1 VELSLRRLSAVNRE
15 RVRVLGVFHG
25 GVQLGVLQAMT
36 GSDSAEVEGLAQEL
50 VGTGLATENAYG
62 HLSFN
67 PALGHYLR
75 GKLAARELEK
85 LTARW
90 GQEMTSYLEYLRHQV
105 GQNAEQA
112 ATLTL
117 LELPNLFALLE
128 RLQGAAAPEE
138 TIALASSIY
147 SLLQNLGK
155 PRLVERLG
163 RVRDAAAAELGA
175 SWSHARFEATR
186 NRIQQQ
192 LAGRQLGEAL
202 AGAQQLFMQ
211 ARSAGEQAYI
221 GADYDLALACLLL
234 GQVHKLE
241 SRAKKAIPLLQ
252 EAGQRFKAFAK
263 EHPRKGAERMASV
276 CLSEQG
282 ACELALFRYGEAA
295 DAYEETIRCSEQL
308 GDERNAA
315 VNKAQLGTVRLF
327 QERYWEA
334 LAAHVE
340 ARDIFTRLKEPT
352 SVAKAWHQ
360 IGFVNERAAQPKAA
374 EEAYNQSLAMNTQL
388 GEKAGQ
394 ADTLLQ
400 LGNLYDDVLNKP
412 ELAVTCCRRAAEIY
426 ADPAIG
432 DFAKEGLA
440 RSNLADILRRL
451 SRLDE
456 ARHAIERAIACKA
469 TFGNEAEPWK
479 TLMIL
484 SAIEQ
489 DDCNPAAAAKARH
502 LGIDAFLAYRRD
514 GGENQSGSGR
524 LALEVRQALASGD
537 PGEATSLLQQL
548 AADPQAASMLP
559 FLTALQAITAGS
571 RDRSLAE
578 DPGLTYDQAAEVL
591 LLIEAL
597 EAEAGG

>member
-1 VELSLRRLSAVNRE
+1 
-15 RVRVLGVFHG
+15 
-25 GVQLGVLQAMT
+25 
-36 GSDSAEVEGLAQEL
+36 
-50 VGTGLATENAYG
+50 
-62 HLSFN
+62 
-67 PALGHYLR
+67 
-75 GKLAARELEK
+75 
-85 LTARW
+85 
-90 GQEMTSYLEYLRHQV
+90 
-105 GQNAEQA
+105 
-112 ATLTL
+112 
-117 LELPNLFALLE
+117 
-128 RLQGAAAPEE
+128 
-138 TIALASSIY
+138 
-147 SLLQNLGK
+147 
-155 PRLVERLG
+155 
-163 RVRDAAAAELGA
+163 
-175 SWSHARFEATR
+175 
-186 NRIQQQ
+186 
-192 LAGRQLGEAL
+192 
-202 AGAQQLFMQ
+202 
-211 ARSAGEQAYI
+211 
-221 GADYDLALACLLL
+221 
-234 GQVHKLE
+234 LE

-327 QERYWEA
+327 QERCWEA

-360 IGFVNERAAQPKAA
+360 IGIVNERAAQPKAA

-432 DFAKEGLA
+432 EFAKEGLA

-514 GGENQSGSGR
+514 GGENQASSGR
-524 LALEVRQALASGD
+524 LALAVRQALASG
-537 PGEATSLLQQL
+537 EL
-548 AADPQAASMLP
+548 AEAASSLQHLIAEPAWAEHLP

-571 RDRSLAE
+571 CDRTLAE
-578 DPGLTYDQAAEVL
+578 DPGLSYDQAAEVL